1 MTTDYFKKSEEK
13 LYSVSVLRKRLENY
27 EAAYDREI
35 RRTAPSGIKAIDWT
49 KPTVSSSRAD
59 DNFESADKIA
69 HYKSKVIQTRNEIA
83 DITTVAEQL
92 PTELY
97 NIIRLWYFE
106 RKPKEMIMTSLYISS
121 PKTLYSKRRQAVRMF
136 ADIFPW

>member
-1 MTTDYFKKSEEK
+1 MDYFKKAEEK
-13 LYSVSVLRKRLENY
+13 LYNVGVLRRRLENY

-49 KPTVSSSRAD
+49 KPTVSSSRTED
-59 DNFESADKIA
+59 DFETAEKIA
-69 HYKSKVIQTRNEIA
+69 HYKTKIIQTRNEIA

-97 NIIRLWYFE
+97 SIIRLWYFE
-106 RKPKEMIMTSLYISS
+106 RKPKEKIMASLYISS
-121 PKTLYSKRRQAVRMF
+121 PKTLYAKRRQAVKMF
-136 ADIFPW
+136 AAIFPW

>member
-1 MTTDYFKKSEEK
+1 MDYFKKAEEK
-13 LYSVSVLRKRLENY
+13 LYSVGVLRKRLENY

-35 RRTAPSGIKAIDWT
+35 RRTAPSGIKPIDWT

-59 DNFESADKIA
+59 DDFASADKIA
-69 HYKSKVIQTRNEIA
+69 YYKAKAIQTRDEIT
-83 DITTVAEQL
+83 DIKTVAEQL

-97 NIIRLWYFE
+97 NVIRLWYFE
-106 RKPKEMIMTSLYISS
+106 RKQKEKIMAALYIGS
-121 PKTLYSKRRQAVRMF
+121 PKTLYAKRRQAVRMF

>member
-1 MTTDYFKKSEEK
+1 MDYFKKAEEK
-13 LYSVSVLRKRLENY
+13 LYSVGVLRKRLENY

-35 RRTAPSGIKAIDWT
+35 RRTAPSGIKPIDWT

-59 DNFESADKIA
+59 DDFVSADKIA
-69 HYKSKVIQTRNEIA
+69 YYKAKAIQTRDEIT

-97 NIIRLWYFE
+97 NVIRLWYFE
-106 RKPKEMIMTSLYISS
+106 RKQKEKIMAALYIGS
-121 PKTLYSKRRQAVRMF
+121 PKTLYAKRRQAVRMF

>member
-1 MTTDYFKKSEEK
+1 MDYFKKAEEK
-13 LYSVSVLRKRLENY
+13 LYSVGVLRKRLENY

-35 RRTAPSGIKAIDWT
+35 RRTAPSGIKPIDWT

-59 DNFESADKIA
+59 DDFASTDKIA
-69 HYKSKVIQTRNEIA
+69 YYKAKAIQTRDEITY
-83 DITTVAEQL
+83 ITTVAEQL

-97 NIIRLWYFE
+97 NVIRLWYFE
-106 RKPKEMIMTSLYISS
+106 RKQKEKIMAALYIGS
-121 PKTLYSKRRQAVRMF
+121 PKTLYAKRRQAVRMF

>member
-1 MTTDYFKKSEEK
+1 MNNYENAKNK
-13 LYSVSVLRKRLENY
+13 LYNVAKLRKRLKIY
-27 EAAYDREI
+27 EDEYDKEI
-35 RRTAPSGIKAIDWT
+35 RKTAPSGIKPIDWT

-59 DNFESADKIA
+59 DDFASTDKIA
-69 HYKSKVIQTRNEIA
+69 YYKAKAIQTRDEIT

-97 NIIRLWYFE
+97 NVIRLWYFE
-106 RKPKEMIMTSLYISS
+106 RKQKEKIMAALYIGS
-121 PKTLYSKRRQAVRMF
+121 PKTLYAKRRQAVRMF